1 MQTRRLSSFVVL
13 TLLLSAPAAA
23 QDAAP
28 AAAEEPASVAV
39 EEPAPATATGTLCS
53 YTDLHD
59 EFTVSV
65 DCEGLQDFSGIAQPH
80 KRLWLAGPWGQLEIM
95 EVPSPYQ
102 AAELDLLMETLAR
115 YWSKERTPGAVS
127 STTVAGMDAR
137 VVTER
142 KRRTTSRT
150 WAFNFRGRNVTVR
163 AVAYGKRKAREA
175 KLEQIASAFVD
186 GFQEK
191 PR

>member
-1 MQTRRLSSFVVL
+1 MHTRCLSSFVVL

-28 AAAEEPASVAV
+28 AAAEEPAPVAV
-39 EEPAPATATGTLCS
+39 EEPAPADATLCS

-59 EFTVSV
+59 EFTVTV
-65 DCEGLQDFSGIAQPH
+65 DCEGLQDFSGIAQHH
-80 KRLWLAGPWGQLEIM
+80 KRLWLAGSWGQLEIM

-102 AAELDLLMETLAR
+102 AAELDLLMQTLAR

-127 STTVAGMDAR
+127 TTTVANMDAR

-150 WAFNFRGRNVTVR
+150 WVFNFRGRNVTVR
-163 AVAYGKRKAREA
+163 AVAYGKRKVREA
-175 KLEQIASAFVD
+175 KLEQIARAFED